1 KLMKDNK
8 KSWDIHIPF
17 TMYCMNQKITDR
29 HSTSPFISMFGRNYN
44 PLVEYTNEIVNL
56 ETEDETEAHRLRIK
70 YMSEVLFP
78 SINAITSNSTGKM
91 KAKFD
96 GSNWPTAST
105 KLCAQPNYK
114 PCLKPPDPIDDYW
127 SRKDPKN

>member
-1 KLMKDNK
+1 
-8 KSWDIHIPF
+8 
-17 TMYCMNQKITDR
+17 
-29 HSTSPFISMFGRNYN
+29 
-44 PLVEYTNEIVNL
+44 EYTNEIVNL

-96 GSNWPTAST
+96 AARNRTSDLPDSGRPYEPKGYNV
-105 KLCAQPNYK
+105 KLFVRR
-114 PCLKPPDPIDDYW
+114 I
-127 SRKDPKN
+127 